1 MVHDPPPR
9 RFEDNDPQSPNEKR
23 RKEEEER
30 NWIEQ
35 RRKIVTNQT
44 EQGRKEIERKENYFL
59 KEKKIEEIK

>member
-1 MVHDPPPR
+1 MVHDPPPW

-35 RRKIVTNQT
+35 RRKIVTNKT

>member
-1 MVHDPPPR
+1 MVHDPPPW

-35 RRKIVTNQT
+35 RRKIVTNKT

-59 KEKKIEEIK
+59 KENKSEEIK